1 MDSKHLDILKEA
13 EKLVSNS
20 REKAY
25 GNKLANHTNIAKLWS
40 AYLDIGITPKEVA
53 VMMCLL
59 KIARTKLGS
68 YHPDNYVDLVGY
80 GAIAGSIADKTDK
93 QLEFDFNLGGTDPD

>member
-1 MDSKHLDILKEA
+1 MASKHLEILKEA
-13 EKLVSNS
+13 EKIISND
-20 REKAY
+20 REKSY

-40 AYLDIGITPKEVA
+40 AYLDIGISPREVA

-59 KIARTKLGS
+59 KIARTKLGD

-80 GAIAGSIADKTDK
+80 GAIAGSIADETDS
-93 QLEFDFNLGGTDPD
+93 EIDFDLGLTDPD

>member
-1 MDSKHLDILKEA
+1 METKHIEILKEA
-13 EKLVSNS
+13 EKIVSNS

-25 GNKLANHTNIAKLWS
+25 GNKLANHTNIARLWS
-40 AYLDIGITPKEVA
+40 AYLDIGISPKEVA
-53 VMMCLL
+53 MMMCLL
-59 KIARTKLGS
+59 KIARTKLGD

-93 QLEFDFNLGGTDPD
+93 QLEFDFNVGGTDPD